1 MAERISRQQVAEK
14 AAILPEITVTPE
26 VVVARVPTTVDRT
39 FELPTA
45 LYAWTAGLYLAFMA
59 VMALGFGN
67 PNLVLP
73 LAVMVVLIVAAFG
86 VPAIWTRMA
95 PGSRREPLGW
105 SRFQYEGI
113 RTAFGPSRARDATV
127 QVLIL
132 PVLIFLWGL
141 AAVMIAALV

>member
-14 AAILPEITVTPE
+14 AKILPEVM
-26 VVVARVPTTVDRT
+26 VASRVATRVPTTVDRT

-45 LYAWTAGLYLAFMA
+45 LYGWTAGLYLGFMA

-67 PNLVLP
+67 PALVLP
-73 LAVMVVLIVAAFG
+73 LAVIVLLIVAAFV

-95 PGSRREPLGW
+95 PESRRAPMSW
-105 SRFQYEGI
+105 SRFQREGV
-113 RTAFGPSRARDATV
+113 RTAFGSSKARDATV

-141 AAVMIAALV
+141 AAVTIAALV